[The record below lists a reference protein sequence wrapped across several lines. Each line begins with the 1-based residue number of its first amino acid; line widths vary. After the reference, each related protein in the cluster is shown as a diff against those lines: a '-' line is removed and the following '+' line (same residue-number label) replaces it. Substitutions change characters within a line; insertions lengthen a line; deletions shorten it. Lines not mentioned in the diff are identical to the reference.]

1 MHDSS
6 PVKSTSTVV
15 GPPDT
20 ESNQGAA
27 HFQIPSSDMSEAGYS
42 ESSLQSERFLNGG
55 QILTKTEALTA
66 KQQVSTK
73 FYFLLQCWLRSDWKF
88 AGSKFLQS

>member
-1 MHDSS
+1 
-6 PVKSTSTVV
+6 
-15 GPPDT
+15 
-20 ESNQGAA
+20 
-27 HFQIPSSDMSEAGYS
+27 MSEAGYS

-88 AGSKFLQS
+88 AGSKFICDRKNVGIKYLHVKTRVTLGCFSV